1 MEGEGIS
8 PFRKEDNMKGKVM
21 TLQERRMLC
30 KTVAT
35 SDNCLGD
42 YYRLYRQ
49 AKKLYP
55 ANSYASEYSLTS
67 FLEKELAKVLNK
79 NYQQRKGQLNEHNSR
94 SL

>member
-1 MEGEGIS
+1 
-8 PFRKEDNMKGKVM
+8 MKGKVM

-49 AKKLYP
+49 AK
-55 ANSYASEYSLTS
+55 
-67 FLEKELAKVLNK
+67 
-79 NYQQRKGQLNEHNSR
+79 NYIQQTLMHQNIHLHLS
-94 SL
+94 

>member
-1 MEGEGIS
+1 
-8 PFRKEDNMKGKVM
+8 MKGKVM

-67 FLEKELAKVLNK
+67 FTLKISQLATSGTSNLSICLLAIYN
-79 NYQQRKGQLNEHNSR
+79 NINSVFINNIQKI
-94 SL
+94 LV